1 MEGKIV
7 IYVTYLFIS
16 IFPLLSVLN
25 SDILPTILQLKYMLL
40 LINFYSS
47 STFISYISISFF
59 ATPFLELLVTIS
71 SSGKASF
78 KL

>member
-1 MEGKIV
+1 MLHIFLLV
-7 IYVTYLFIS
+7 SFLYLNI
-16 IFPLLSVLN
+16 LS
-25 SDILPTILQLKYMLL
+25 SDMLSPILQLKSMLL